1 MRVVLFTCRR
11 DREKAALATRTVPD
25 GWPVAWIVSP
35 EDADLDAPAGV
46 DLLVRPFDRGRNLA
60 GRSAV
65 LGVSGVLAEQ
75 SLQFGRVAK
84 MDSDCLVLDWGPF
97 LEGDLAGMA
106 HLGVPLAAY
115 GLCYALSESSAQE
128 ARRRVLAADRLGAT
142 LTGED
147 IWVTASALAGGGVDA
162 RLPIGA
168 FWESAHNGETPPAG
182 RVAIHCGATKHA
194 PREGG
199 RVAAEMSRLGDL
211 CKAWR
216 RV

>member
-1 MRVVLFTCRR
+1 MRVILFTCRR
-11 DREKAALATRTVPD
+11 DREKAALATRTIPD
-25 GWPVAWIVSP
+25 GWPVAWIVAP

-84 MDSDCLVLDWGPF
+84 MDSDCLVLDWDPF
-97 LEGDLAGMA
+97 LVGDLAGMT

-128 ARRRVLAADRLGAT
+128 ARRRVLAADRLGAI

-162 RLPIGA
+162 RLPIGS
-168 FWESAHNGETPPAG
+168 FWESAHNGKAPPAG

-194 PREGG
+194 PREGDK
-199 RVAAEMSRLGDL
+199 VAAEMTRLGDL
-211 CKAWR
+211 CGAWR